1 MPNKVLDVILWLVL
15 FAVVVGLLVWLRIRE
30 NRYLKKKTK
39 DAVRPQIRLE
49 IEAEKED
56 TLRRKKA
63 FQDRLDK
70 WKQ

>member
-1 MPNKVLDVILWLVL
+1 MLDAVLWGILFVVIV
-15 FAVVVGLLVWLRIRE
+15 ALLVWFRVRE
-30 NRYLKKKTK
+30 NRFLKKKTK

-56 TLRRKKA
+56 VVRRKKA

-70 WKQ
+70 WSR

>member
-1 MPNKVLDVILWLVL
+1 MLDALLWIILAAVLV
-15 FAVVVGLLVWLRIRE
+15 ALLVWLRIRE

-49 IEAEKED
+49 IDAEKED

-70 WKQ
+70 WRG

>member
-1 MPNKVLDVILWLVL
+1 MLDAVLWLVV
-15 FAVVVGLLVWLRIRE
+15 FAVVVALLVWLRIRE
-30 NRYLKKKTK
+30 NRFLKKKTK

-56 TLRRKKA
+56 VLRRKKA

-70 WKQ
+70 FGR

>member
-1 MPNKVLDVILWLVL
+1 VLDAVLWLVL
-15 FAVVVGLLVWLRIRE
+15 FAVVVALLVWFRIRE

-56 TLRRKKA
+56 VLRRKKA

-70 WKQ
+70 WSR

>member
-1 MPNKVLDVILWLVL
+1 MLDAVLWLVL
-15 FAVVVGLLVWLRIRE
+15 FAVVVGLLIWFRIRE
-30 NRYLKKKTK
+30 DRYLKKKTK

-56 TLRRKKA
+56 VLRRKKA

-70 WKQ
+70 WGR

>member
-1 MPNKVLDVILWLVL
+1 MLDAVLWLVL
-15 FAVVVGLLVWLRIRE
+15 FAVVVALLVWLRIRE

-56 TLRRKKA
+56 VLRRKKA

-70 WKQ
+70 FGR

>member
-1 MPNKVLDVILWLVL
+1 MLDAVLWLVL
-15 FAVVVGLLVWLRIRE
+15 FAVVVALLVWFRIRE

-56 TLRRKKA
+56 VLRRKKA

-70 WKQ
+70 WSR

>member
-1 MPNKVLDVILWLVL
+1 MPDALLW
-15 FAVVVGLLVWLRIRE
+15 GLLFFVVTGLLIWFRVRE

-39 DAVRPQIRLE
+39 DAMRPQIRLE

-56 TLRRKKA
+56 VLRRKKA

-70 WKQ
+70 WSR